1 MEFRDR
7 RGNYTI
13 LFVLTC
19 SIMLSYLAF
28 SIDGGR
34 MQVAKLDGQN
44 AAEAGALAALAAIRD
59 GSDIQEAEVAAAVA
73 ANKVSM
79 TAASIGSS
87 DPNYTDPVAGGGQ
100 TFDVSIDWGRWNWEA
115 QRSTLDARWD
125 LRRDGVIPQAI
136 TVNVQSSGG
145 VGTIFGSALG
155 LASGNSSDSK
165 KYSSMKL
172 GVGVRAAFRNRDV
185 VVVVDTSRF
194 TEGDIEGIQT
204 GMQALLDSLVDN
216 GVPGDNFAVVA
227 YAGAGWVYD
236 LRNPQALYDADA
248 GQLTSNFSPNEPTAP
263 FISVHRDHEIART
276 TLGRVEPCNIG
287 GDAFLHAYRFTN
299 AGEDLELAAPYMDY
313 YAVEP
318 RPSNPNEEA
327 QFYWAWDP
335 SHDTAQ
341 GLYRDYW
348 DNVGVGAVGQSNW
361 GSSLDVVTQCRVW
374 FFLEN
379 FPFLAMDPRR
389 DRVTHAANG
398 VRSPI
403 QCHAGN
409 PYEGRPD
416 SVRRRVNRP
425 IPSVAC
431 GLPVIPES
439 GEPRYNNP
447 DNTPMMYED
456 RAFYQAGSNPA
467 PGLNRAREI
476 LLNRTSN
483 GEPTVVLI
491 TSTFPRCGPNVL
503 ASDIPDCD
511 NLFLADTSASLEAL
525 DQDEVVTH
533 VVAIAPAGSQSDVQ
547 LSTFTTG
554 RGLYRRVAR
563 GDQVAGVVGDIARD
577 LRVQVVR

>member
-34 MQVAKLDGQN
+34 MQVARLDGQN

-59 GSDIQEAEVAAAVA
+59 GEEIQDAEVAAAVA

-79 TAASIGSS
+79 TAASLASGSAA
-87 DPNYTDPVAGGGQ
+87 DPNSPAGQ
-100 TFDVSIDWGRWNWEA
+100 TFNVSIDWGRWNWEGE
-115 QRSTLDARWD
+115 RSTLDSRWD

-136 TVNVQSSGG
+136 TVNVQTSGGG

-155 LASGNSSDSK
+155 LASGDASDSQK
-165 KYSSMKL
+165 FASLQL
-172 GVGVRAAFRNRDV
+172 GVGVRAAFRNRDI

-194 TEGDIEGIQT
+194 DEAHIDGVQA
-204 GMQALLDSLVDN
+204 GMQSFLDALVDN
-216 GVPGDNFAVVA
+216 GVPGDTFAVVA
-227 YAGAGWVYD
+227 YAGAGWIYD
-236 LRNPQALYDADA
+236 LRNPDALIDPDA
-248 GQLTSNFSPNEPTAP
+248 GQLTSSFSPHEPTTP
-263 FISVHRDHEIART
+263 FISVRRDHEIARS
-276 TLGRVEPCNIG
+276 TLGRVEPCNVG
-287 GDAFLHAYRFTN
+287 SDAFVHAYRFTN

-313 YAVEP
+313 YAIEP
-318 RPSNPNEEA
+318 RPSNPNEEG
-327 QFYWAWDP
+327 QFYWAYDGA
-335 SHDTAQ
+335 HDTAQ

-348 DNVGVGAVGQSNW
+348 DNIGVGAVTQGNW
-361 GSSLDVVTQCRVW
+361 GSSLNVVTQCRVW
-374 FFLEN
+374 FFLES

-389 DRVTHAANG
+389 DRVMHSANG

-403 QCHAGN
+403 QCHAGS
-409 PYEGRPD
+409 PYEGEAD
-416 SVRRRVNRP
+416 SIRRRVDRP
-425 IPSVAC
+425 IPAVAC
-431 GLPVIPES
+431 GFPAIPET
-439 GEPRYNNP
+439 GEPRYNNV
-447 DNTPMMYED
+447 DNTPIAYED

-467 PGLNRAREI
+467 PGLVRAREI
-476 LLNRTSN
+476 LSNRFSN

-491 TSTFPRCGPNVL
+491 TPTFPRCGPNVL

-511 NLFLADTSASLEAL
+511 NRFLADTSAALEAL
-525 DQDEVVTH
+525 DGDKVTTH

-554 RGLYRRVAR
+554 RGLYRRVGR
-563 GDQVAGVVGDIARD
+563 GDQVAGALSDIARD

>member
-59 GSDIQEAEVAAAVA
+59 GADIQEAEAAGAIA
-73 ANKVSM
+73 ANKVSL
-79 TAASIGSS
+79 TASSIASSA
-87 DPNYTDPVAGGGQ
+87 NTVAGGGQ
-100 TFDVSIDWGRWNWEA
+100 TFDVAIDWGRWNWEA

-125 LRRDGVIPQAI
+125 LRRDGTIPQAI

-145 VGTIFGSALG
+145 IGTIFGSALG
-155 LASGNSSDSK
+155 LASGNSADSK
-165 KYSSMKL
+165 RFSSMKL
-172 GVGVRAAFRNRDV
+172 GVGVRAAFRNRDI

-204 GMQALLDSLVDN
+204 GMQSFLDALVDN

-227 YAGAGWVYD
+227 YAGAGWIYD
-236 LRNPQALYDADA
+236 LRNPQQLYDADA
-248 GQLTSNFSPNEPTAP
+248 GQLTSSFSPQEATSP
-263 FISVHRDHEIART
+263 FISVHRDHELART
-276 TLGRVEPCNIG
+276 TLARVEPCNVG
-287 GDAFLHAYRFTN
+287 SDAFLHAYRHTN
-299 AGEDLELAAPYMDY
+299 AGEDLELAAPYVDY
-313 YAVEP
+313 YAIEP
-318 RPSNPNEEA
+318 RPSNPNVEG
-327 QFYWAWDP
+327 QFYWPYD
-335 SHDTAQ
+335 SSSDSVQ
-341 GLYRDYW
+341 GMYRDYW
-348 DNVGVGAVGQSNW
+348 GNLGVNAVGAANW
-361 GSSLDVVTQCRVW
+361 NGSLDTVTQCRVW
-374 FFLEN
+374 FFIEN
-379 FPFLAMDPRR
+379 MLFLGMDPRR
-389 DRVTHAANG
+389 DRVMHAANG

-409 PYEGRPD
+409 PYESRPD
-416 SVRRRVNRP
+416 SIRRRVDRP

-431 GLPVIPES
+431 GLQPVPES

-447 DNTPMMYED
+447 ANTPQMYED
-456 RAFYQAGSNPA
+456 RAYYEAGSNPA

-476 LLNRTSN
+476 LANRSTN
-483 GEPTVVLI
+483 GEPTVVLL

-503 ASDIPDCD
+503 AADIPDC
-511 NLFLADTSASLEAL
+511 NNIFLADTSAALEAL
-525 DQDEVVTH
+525 DQDSVVTH
-533 VVAIAPAGSQSDVQ
+533 VVAIAPAGSQSDAQ
-547 LSTFTTG
+547 LGTFTTG
-554 RGLYRRVAR
+554 RGLYRRVNR
-563 GDQVAGVVGDIARD
+563 GDQVSAALADIARD